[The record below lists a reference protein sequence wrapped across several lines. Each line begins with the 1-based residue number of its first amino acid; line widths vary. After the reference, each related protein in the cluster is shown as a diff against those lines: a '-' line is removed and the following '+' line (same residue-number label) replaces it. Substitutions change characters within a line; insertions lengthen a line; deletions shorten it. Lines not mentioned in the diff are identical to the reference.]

1 MSESAVMHT
10 IMLALSASGATIFR
24 NNVGAVKASDGRFIR
39 FGLCPGSSDLIG
51 FMPVTITP
59 DMVGRKVAL
68 FLAVEAK
75 APGGHTDIERKAAQ
89 DRFIDAVLAAGGLA
103 GYARTAEQALGVI
116 GHGGD
121 QHPGCGEGSARRA
134 APGRERKYGA
144 GTNDPGD

>member
-1 MSESAVMHT
+1 MSESGVMHS

-51 FMPVTITP
+51 FMPVTVTP
-59 DMVGRKVAL
+59 DMVGKQIAL

-75 APGGHTDIERKAAQ
+75 APGGHTDLERKAAQ
-89 DRFIDAVLAAGGLA
+89 DRFINAVLAAGGLA
-103 GYARTAEQALGVI
+103 GYARTVEQALGVI

-121 QHPGCGEGSARRA
+121 HCTSREGGARRTS
-134 APGRERKYGA
+134 PGGKPKHGV

>member
-1 MSESAVMHT
+1 MSESQVMHT

-59 DMVGRKVAL
+59 EMVGKRVAL

-75 APGGHTDIERKAAQ
+75 APGGHTDLERKAAQ

-121 QHPGCGEGSARRA
+121 HSSSGEG
-134 APGRERKYGA
+134 GA
-144 GTNDPGD
+144 GRTAHRGKPKHGAGANDPGD